1 MDTTLRTTTLP
12 ARRRLT
18 NEQASEIQREYRKP
32 GITTAY
38 LGQKFGVYQ
47 QTAHRIATGQC
58 YKELPTA
65 PRPGERVKWQD
76 PKVLTRGVPTLDE
89 FQALIRMCKANVG
102 REALVKT
109 TVRRPRLDRIEQA
122 RSYGL
127 SVDIR
132 RQVNGWGIYVWW
144 PETTAA

>member
-1 MDTTLRTTTLP
+1 MRKLRTSTLP

-18 NEQASEIQREYRKP
+18 NDQAAEIQREYRKP

-38 LGQKFGVYQ
+38 LGQKFGVSQ

-65 PRPGERVKWQD
+65 PRPGERIKWQD
-76 PKVLTRGVPTLDE
+76 PKVITRGTPSFDE
-89 FQALIRMCKANVG
+89 FQALLRMCKANAG

-109 TVRRPRLDRIEQA
+109 TIRRPQMDRIEQA

-127 SVDIR
+127 NVEIR
-132 RQVNGWGIYVWW
+132 RHADRWGIYVWW
-144 PETTAA
+144 PEQAAA